1 MRNIEQEMLAAFNTN
16 TDFHKGNTSV
26 IASRKYTFVRLHGHL
41 ICLKDV
47 KTNKVYY
54 SCCGYYTNV
63 TKSRLNVLGANIKQ
77 VNYQWLQ
84 YGKPFH
90 NIDLGNIVSFS

>member
-1 MRNIEQEMLAAFNTN
+1 MRNIEKEMLSAFETN
-16 TDFHKGNTSV
+16 TDFSKSNTSV
-26 IASRKYTFVRLHGHL
+26 IASDKYTFVRLHGNL
-41 ICLKDV
+41 ICIKDI
-47 KTNKVYY
+47 KTNKIYY

-84 YGKPFH
+84 NGKPFH
-90 NIDLGNIVSFS
+90 DIDLGNMVSFS